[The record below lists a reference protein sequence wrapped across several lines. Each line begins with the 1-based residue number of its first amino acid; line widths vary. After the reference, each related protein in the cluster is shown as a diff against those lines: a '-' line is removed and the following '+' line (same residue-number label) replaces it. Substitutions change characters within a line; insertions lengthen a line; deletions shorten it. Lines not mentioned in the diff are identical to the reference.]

1 MKVKNEMYNG
11 EVEINFDSFRHQYTD
26 AQGKVTSV
34 TTALSIISKPALV
47 NWAAN
52 TAIEYV
58 SQQIEPGKSYD
69 ELQLS
74 AIWEGGK
81 KAHYQKKTDAAT
93 IGTFVH
99 KYVEQYIKGENPG
112 MPVNEGLQKSVVQ
125 FMTWVNKHKVKFL
138 ASEQMIFSRK
148 YRYTGT
154 LDFICTIDGKM
165 YLGDLKTSS
174 GIWNEYLIQTAAYRF
189 AREEEFPKEKY
200 TGQLIIRIG
209 KDGEFEFA
217 VVRDNAAYKRMLVGF
232 LAALKLHQTME
243 MLKEFRAEKE

>member
-1 MKVKNEMYNG
+1 MKIKNQLYSG
-11 EVEINFDSFRHQYTD
+11 EVEINFDSFRHQYSD
-26 AQGKVTSV
+26 NQGKVTSV
-34 TTALSIISKPALV
+34 TTALSIISKPALI

-74 AIWEGGK
+74 AIWDGGK

-99 KYVEQYIKGENPG
+99 KYVENYIKGSAPA
-112 MPVNEGLQKSVVQ
+112 MPVNEGLQKSVLQ
-125 FMTWVNKHKVKFL
+125 FLDWVKKHDVKFL

-154 LDFICTIDGKM
+154 LDFICVIDGKM
-165 YLGDLKTSS
+165 YLGDLKTST
-174 GIWNEYLIQTAAYRF
+174 GIYSEYLIQTAAYRF
-189 AREEEFPKEKY
+189 AREEEFPQEQY
-200 TGQLIIRIG
+200 AGQLIIRIG

-217 VVRDNAAYKRMLVGF
+217 IVRNDEMYKRILVGF
-232 LAALKLHQTME
+232 LAALKLHQTMD
-243 MLKEFRAEKE
+243 MLKEFKPERE